1 MDKYELQEMNVFK
14 SLSYIKYPVHEKAI
28 HIFVFA
34 HYYLIILTEQR
45 SIYDI
50 DLNLVMTTLPLLL
63 LQVGFFYIILLI
75 ILPRYSEKRA
85 QMIMYSSLHCLVFLS
100 FYMLYVI
107 NAEALFDE
115 VYASSHYLALRSILM
130 KIFVLHIIGLAV
142 FYHKEHV
149 KDITKEAGK
158 QIDNSEMDA
167 EIVRHELN
175 ALKSQFNAHLTF
187 NTLNLLYARVIDNES
202 LARPIMFLSS
212 YLKYNVRPNAG
223 KKVSLST
230 EIEHIKDYLS
240 LCDLIHP
247 GIQYRIEVNGQD
259 TESLYIIP
267 RILINYVE
275 NAIKHGAIGNK
286 ESPVDIS
293 LFAGEQIYF
302 KVKNMKRN
310 RLSKH
315 GNGFGLFSTIKML
328 DLFYGENY
336 QLNIKED
343 DLHFEVC
350 LTVPALYDQVKD
362 KSSLTDVYKN
372 L

>member
-1 MDKYELQEMNVFK
+1 MNVFK
-14 SLSYIKYPVHEKAI
+14 RLSYIKYPVHEKAL
-28 HIFVFA
+28 HIFAFA

-50 DLNLVMTTLPLLL
+50 DLNLVTTTLPLLL
-63 LQVGFFYIILLI
+63 LQVGFFYVFLI
-75 ILPRYSEKRA
+75 TTLPRFSEKSVL
-85 QMIMYSSLHCLVFLS
+85 MIMYSLLHRLVFLS
-100 FYMLYVI
+100 LYMFYLT
-107 NAEALFDE
+107 NTEALFDE
-115 VYASSHYLALRSILM
+115 MYASSHYLALRSILM
-130 KIFVLHIIGLAV
+130 KIFVLYIIGLAV

-149 KDITKEAGK
+149 RDITKEAGK

-202 LARPIMFLSS
+202 LAGPIMFLST
-212 YLKYNVRPNAG
+212 YLKYNVRPNAS
-223 KKVSLST
+223 KKASLFT
-230 EIEHIKDYLS
+230 EIEHIKNYLS

-275 NAIKHGAIGNK
+275 NAIKHGTTGNK
-286 ESPVDIS
+286 ESPIVIS

-302 KVKNMKRN
+302 RVKNMKRN
-310 RLSKH
+310 RPSTQ
-315 GNGFGLFSTIKML
+315 GNGFGLFSTMKML

-336 QLNIKED
+336 QLNINED

-350 LTVPALYDQVKD
+350 LTVPALYDQVKG
-362 KSSLTDVYKN
+362 KSSLTEVYNN